1 MADTIGDTQYYLILF
16 FLWAFLSLLLHY
28 LLKKPIKPS
37 LHLPPSPPALPLIG
51 HLHLL
56 RPMAFKCLH
65 NISSKHGPFL
75 CLRLGSRPVLVVSS
89 ATFAAEIFKTHDINF
104 SAKPK
109 TPLGDKLLFGN
120 FGFFNAPYGDY
131 WKFMKKLCM
140 TELLGARQV
149 ERDCAARR
157 EELRRFLSKL
167 VERACKNE
175 NVDLGNELMRLTNNT
190 ICRMVMS
197 TRCSGEDDEARKCR
211 ELVEESV
218 DLAGKLG
225 VASMLGPL
233 KKLGFWVFRK
243 QLKDILRDFDELLE
257 KILKEH
263 EEKAKRDGDDHEG
276 EDKDLMDIL
285 LKVYQDENAE
295 FKISR
300 NHMKAFFL
308 DLFFAGTDTSANTM
322 QWIMAE
328 LINHP
333 KVFSKLR
340 EEIESVVGTNRLV
353 EESDI
358 PNLHYLQAVVK
369 ETMRLHPLVPA
380 IPRECRE
387 DCKIE
392 GYDIPKETVVWI
404 NVYSIM
410 RDPKLWNNPN
420 EFCPERF
427 LQEHENQKE
436 IKRQNFSFLP
446 FGGGRRMCPGS
457 HLAFS
462 LINIT
467 IASMIQCFDWK
478 AVGDGGKVN
487 MEAKSGFSLCLA
499 HPLLC
504 FPVIHYHPFA
514 A

>member
-1 MADTIGDTQYYLILF
+1 
-16 FLWAFLSLLLHY
+16 
-28 LLKKPIKPS
+28 
-37 LHLPPSPPALPLIG
+37 
-51 HLHLL
+51 
-56 RPMAFKCLH
+56 MAFKCLH
-65 NISSKHGPFL
+65 NISSKHGPFI

-109 TPLGDKLLFGN
+109 TPL
-120 FGFFNAPYGDY
+120 
-131 WKFMKKLCM
+131 
-140 TELLGARQV
+140 ELLGARQV

-157 EELRRFLSKL
+157 ELRRFLSKL

-218 DLAGKLG
+218 DLAGK
-225 VASMLGPL
+225 
-233 KKLGFWVFRK
+233 
-243 QLKDILRDFDELLE
+243 DFDELLE

-308 DLFFAGTDTSANTM
+308 
-322 QWIMAE
+322 
-328 LINHP
+328 
-333 KVFSKLR
+333 
-340 EEIESVVGTNRLV
+340 
-353 EESDI
+353 
-358 PNLHYLQAVVK
+358 
-369 ETMRLHPLVPA
+369 
-380 IPRECRE
+380 
-387 DCKIE
+387 
-392 GYDIPKETVVWI
+392 
-404 NVYSIM
+404 
-410 RDPKLWNNPN
+410 
-420 EFCPERF
+420 
-427 LQEHENQKE
+427 
-436 IKRQNFSFLP
+436 
-446 FGGGRRMCPGS
+446 
-457 HLAFS
+457 
-462 LINIT
+462 
-467 IASMIQCFDWK
+467 CFDWK